1 MSKKNNKDVKMIKV
15 RVVYDNFINKYTKTK
30 YPLGEME
37 VTEKRLAEI
46 LKVEKE
52 SGVKLIEVIDEN
64 ATNGDEENGEDTTNV
79 QTPEVGANE
88 ENGANAEDNK
98 DGEVDGENGEENG
111 DSDNA
116 DDEDNKDGE
125 ETNDAE

>member
-1 MSKKNNKDVKMIKV
+1 MSKKNKENKIKV
-15 RVVYDNFINKYTKTK
+15 NVIYDNFINKYTKTR

-46 LKVEKE
+46 LKLEKE
-52 SGVKLIEVIDEN
+52 TGVKLIEVIDEN

-88 ENGANAEDNK
+88 DNGANAEDN
-98 DGEVDGENGEENG
+98 EEN
-111 DSDNA
+111 
-116 DDEDNKDGE
+116 GE

>member
-1 MSKKNNKDVKMIKV
+1 MSKKNKENKIKV
-15 RVVYDNFINKYTKTK
+15 NVIYDNFINKYTKTR

-46 LKVEKE
+46 LKLEKE
-52 SGVKLIEVIDEN
+52 TGVKLIEVIDEN

-98 DGEVDGENGEENG
+98 DGE
-111 DSDNA
+111 
-116 DDEDNKDGE
+116 

>member
-46 LKVEKE
+46 LKVEEE
-52 SGVKLIEVIDEN
+52 SGVELIEVIDEN
-64 ATNGDEENGEDTTNV
+64 ATNGDEENGEDTNV
-79 QTPEVGANE
+79 DTPEVG
-88 ENGANAEDNK
+88 
-98 DGEVDGENGEENG
+98 GEENG
-111 DSDNA
+111 EQNPI
-116 DDEDNKDGE
+116 
-125 ETNDAE
+125 DAE

>member
-1 MSKKNNKDVKMIKV
+1 MSKKNNKNEKKIKV
-15 RVVYDNFINKYTKTK
+15 IVVYDNFINKYTKTK

-46 LKVEKE
+46 LKVEEE

-98 DGEVDGENGEENG
+98 DGE
-111 DSDNA
+111 
-116 DDEDNKDGE
+116 

>member
-98 DGEVDGENGEENG
+98 DGE
-111 DSDNA
+111 
-116 DDEDNKDGE
+116 

>member
-1 MSKKNNKDVKMIKV
+1 MSKKNNKNEKKIKV
-15 RVVYDNFINKYTKTK
+15 IVVYDNFINKYTKTR

-46 LKVEKE
+46 LKLEEE

-88 ENGANAEDNK
+88 ENG
-98 DGEVDGENGEENG
+98 EENG

-116 DDEDNKDGE
+116 NDEDNKDGE